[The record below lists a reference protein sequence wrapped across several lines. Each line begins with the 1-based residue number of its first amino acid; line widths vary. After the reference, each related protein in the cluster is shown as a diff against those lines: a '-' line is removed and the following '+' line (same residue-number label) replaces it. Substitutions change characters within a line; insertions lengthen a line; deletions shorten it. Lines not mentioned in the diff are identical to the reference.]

1 MKIRFCEWGSWRAAK
16 SAVLASDWKSEEV
29 GCPNRRYDPT
39 WAEQQCKVLS
49 HQWGSRVAEAQ
60 PDRQHAAGRPAEAEA
75 VAGGADPVWEV
86 PRCQLAGPG
95 RTCASS
101 SPLSSFDANT
111 NAGGCSVEQHGLI
124 SLPLQRCSVSFYF
137 TVGSDLPNP
146 LETCSSSRLE
156 YRPGCYTLQKLGHT
170 HR

>member
-1 MKIRFCEWGSWRAAK
+1 MPLIGRA
-16 SAVLASDWKSEEV
+16 
-29 GCPNRRYDPT
+29 RRLGVPT
-39 WAEQQCKVLS
+39 RDMIPPELS
-49 HQWGSRVAEAQ
+49 SSVQSFESPVSHSRVAEAQ
-60 PDRQHAAGRPAEAEA
+60 ADPQHAAGRPAEAEA

-95 RTCASS
+95 RTRRLLLAATAL
-101 SPLSSFDANT
+101 PSFDTNT
-111 NAGGCSVEQHGLI
+111 NAGECSVEQHGII
-124 SLPLQRCSVSFYF
+124 SLPLRRCSISFYF
-137 TVGSDLPNP
+137 TVGWDLPNP